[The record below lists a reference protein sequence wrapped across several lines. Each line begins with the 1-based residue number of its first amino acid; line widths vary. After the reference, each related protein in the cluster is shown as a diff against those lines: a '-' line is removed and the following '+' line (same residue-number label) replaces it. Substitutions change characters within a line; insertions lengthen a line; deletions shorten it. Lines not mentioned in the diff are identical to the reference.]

1 MAFLAAIF
9 LVPRARQVVI
19 TTARP
24 SGIAATA
31 NATAILNCKLV
42 DRELERG
49 AYVVDGA
56 SEPAVVR
63 WIGKMAVVDE
73 PDEDTDDSDD
83 FG

>member
-9 LVPRARQVVI
+9 LVPRARHVVI

-31 NATAILNCKLV
+31 NAAAILNYYQQVREMRYIV
-42 DRELERG
+42 DC
-49 AYVVDGA
+49 AF
-56 SEPAVVR
+56 EPAMMR
-63 WIGKMAVVDE
+63 GIGKIAVVNQPNYDA
-73 PDEDTDDSDD
+73 DDSDD